1 MSTTTTLALLVLVL
15 NLCPLTL
22 MDLSR
27 HFHLSEPQS
36 LDKLHKHT
44 ESRASSARLQTLR
57 CTWCGFLQRVPA
69 VEGPL
74 LLLAQ
79 VGAVLQQPM
88 GDPALADAWKGARH
102 QITKRAFF
110 IELLE
115 QFTNYRQALEVFKR
129 DRREYKREEVF
140 FSLPPS
146 LWICDHT
153 SLSQA
158 AATETLPGSSLL
170 GWEGN

>member
-1 MSTTTTLALLVLVL
+1 MTTTTTLALLVLVL

-44 ESRASSARLQTLR
+44 ESRSSRARLQTLR

-110 IELLE
+110 IEPLE

-146 LWICDHT
+146 L
-153 SLSQA
+153 
-158 AATETLPGSSLL
+158 
-170 GWEGN
+170 